1 MWLGPPTPWTE
12 DQPLTTLKILGAILA
27 IAWLVS
33 VIVIVGYFRR
43 ARQDAPNV
51 TDHDDID

>member
-1 MWLGPPTPWTE
+1 MTAI
-12 DQPLTTLKILGAILA
+12 KILGAILA

-43 ARQDAPNV
+43 AEQSGPN
-51 TDHDDID
+51 TSDRDEID